1 MRFNRPQEEDFRP
14 ELTPL
19 VDVVFQLVIFFMVSS
34 VFVTYARQMNIEP
47 PKSTGKPV
55 AEQVSRA
62 TIEIT
67 QAEKIFLNGK
77 ELTLDALAVHL
88 QAISD
93 TRAVVIRADKRLPY
107 GLVMQVMEI
116 CEDAGMTDIRTA
128 VQ

>member
-34 VFVTYARQMNIEP
+34 VFVTYARQMNIELP
-47 PKSTGKPV
+47 ETAGKPTT
-55 AEQVSRA
+55 EQVSRN

-77 ELTLDALAVHL
+77 ELTLDELASQL
-88 QAISD
+88 QAITD
-93 TRAVVIRADKRLPY
+93 AQAVVIRADKHLPY

-116 CEDAGMTDIRTA
+116 CEDAGITDIRTA

>member
-1 MRFNRPQEEDFRP
+1 MRFRRPQEEDFRP

-34 VFVTYARQMNIEP
+34 VFITYTRQMNIETP
-47 PKSTGKPV
+47 ESAGKP
-55 AEQVSRA
+55 ASEQVSRS

-67 QAEKIFLNGK
+67 KEEKIFLNGE
-77 ELTLDALAVHL
+77 ELTLEVLTDKL
-88 QAISD
+88 QTIVDNS
-93 TRAVVIRADKRLPY
+93 TVVIHADKGLPY

-116 CEDAGMTDIRTA
+116 CESAGITDIRTA

>member
-1 MRFNRPQEEDFRP
+1 LQFKEIKFP
-14 ELTPL
+14 
-19 VDVVFQLVIFFMVSS
+19 
-34 VFVTYARQMNIEP
+34 
-47 PKSTGKPV
+47 
-55 AEQVSRA
+55 
-62 TIEIT
+62 EIT

-77 ELTLDALAVHL
+77 ELTLDALAAQL
-88 QAISD
+88 QAVSD

>member
-34 VFVTYARQMNIEP
+34 VFMTYARQMNIEP
-47 PKSTGKPV
+47 PKSTGKP
-55 AEQVSRA
+55 ASEQVSRN

-77 ELTLDALAVHL
+77 ELTLDALAGQL
-88 QAISD
+88 QAVSD

-116 CEDAGMTDIRTA
+116 CEGAGITDIRTA

>member
-34 VFVTYARQMNIEP
+34 VFVTYARQVNIEL
-47 PKSTGKPV
+47 PKAAGKPA
-55 AEQVSRA
+55 AEQVSRN

-67 QAEKIFLNGK
+67 QAQKIFLNGK
-77 ELTLDALAVHL
+77 ELSLDALAGQL
-88 QAISD
+88 QAVSAAH
-93 TRAVVIRADKRLPY
+93 AVVIRADKRLPY
-107 GLVMQVMEI
+107 GLVMRVMEI
-116 CEDAGMTDIRTA
+116 CESAGMTEIRTA